1 MRTGQSLDAIPGA
14 DRPPQSS
21 NVSDTVS
28 AIIWSRQLM
37 LKVQNNSKVAK
48 GLLSDLSGMMH
59 LESASNETVRA
70 IKDFENNLFST
81 WVAGIERLQNSDER
95 ARFEGR
101 VMDFDYEAGG
111 LLKVNYAP
119 ELVTL
124 VKDARVLGE
133 HGFKIPQ
140 AVHKITENA
149 KKFYREGLTLKQ
161 AANFFN
167 SMGTQ
172 MIDCQ
177 KPMMIDKATEFEH
190 LIKNP
195 KGTGGIDGGM
205 VTWSDPIEIQQYNKK
220 VQAKTTDLIA
230 ENRKLSNVHRN
241 VVDMINELMN
251 INLLN
256 NRQVWKTNLQKIRKI
271 IESVT
276 RQRPPEY
283 CKLWLTHLN
292 YQLYK
297 ALEHQYQMGLE
308 SLNESLPEVQA
319 SLVFRNQTIEF
330 RPTFEDLKTQ
340 YFNEI
345 SSFITTPLKFVGV
358 GGQGTKSEMYKFM
371 PEMNSTF
378 IKTVYNKAE
387 ELFGKLDALAEEY
400 VHWTALGNIDLQQH
414 IEKYQLQ
421 QQESQDHIRVLQSEL
436 EQSRRNCADL

>member
-70 IKDFENNLFST
+70 IKDFENNLFAT

-220 VQAKTTDLIA
+220 V
-230 ENRKLSNVHRN
+230 
-241 VVDMINELMN
+241 
-251 INLLN
+251 
-256 NRQVWKTNLQKIRKI
+256 
-271 IESVT
+271 
-276 RQRPPEY
+276 
-283 CKLWLTHLN
+283 
-292 YQLYK
+292 
-297 ALEHQYQMGLE
+297 
-308 SLNESLPEVQA
+308 
-319 SLVFRNQTIEF
+319 
-330 RPTFEDLKTQ
+330 
-340 YFNEI
+340 
-345 SSFITTPLKFVGV
+345 
-358 GGQGTKSEMYKFM
+358 
-371 PEMNSTF
+371 
-378 IKTVYNKAE
+378 
-387 ELFGKLDALAEEY
+387 
-400 VHWTALGNIDLQQH
+400 
-414 IEKYQLQ
+414 
-421 QQESQDHIRVLQSEL
+421 
-436 EQSRRNCADL
+436 